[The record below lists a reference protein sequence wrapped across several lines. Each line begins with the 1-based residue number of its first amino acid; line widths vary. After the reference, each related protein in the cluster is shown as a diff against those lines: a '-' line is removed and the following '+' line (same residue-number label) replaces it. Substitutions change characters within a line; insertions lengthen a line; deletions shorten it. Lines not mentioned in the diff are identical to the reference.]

1 MAYVL
6 SDFQLDEICERSVDC
21 GCDCIRCEAFAAN
34 MRYHEGDR
42 N

>member
-6 SDFQLDEICERSVDC
+6 SDSELDKICERSQDC

-34 MRYHEGDR
+34 VRYHNGF
-42 N
+42 